1 MEGINPFKELLSM
14 RQHHIR
20 AKALE
25 GDYYNEDNILMCGKC
40 NTPKEFMLDLWKPEI
55 TKFGHKNV
63 FIGKEPRYVVRP
75 IPCEHIR
82 KEMEQEEE
90 RRKQNSKKR
99 QSDINRARCFDFDGY
114 QHADFK
120 DDDRRDMEVSRICHS
135 FVDNFDKVKEE
146 GQGMIFSGGVGNG
159 KTYMAGMISNELLK
173 NGYRVKFTRLSIL
186 HQKMMD
192 NYGRDKGAVMDYLE
206 SCDLVVLDDFG
217 AERNTSTAN
226 ESYFQI
232 VDLLYRNKIPLIVT
246 TNLTG
251 AEMGTDPE
259 YSHKRIYSR
268 VLERCKPVKFK
279 GKDSRTTGGKEWV
292 F

>member
-1 MEGINPFKELLSM
+1 MEGTNPFKELLSM
-14 RQHHIR
+14 QQRHIR

-40 NTPKEFMLDLWKPEI
+40 NTPKEFMFDLWEPK
-55 TKFGHKNV
+55 V
-63 FIGKEPRYVVRP
+63 FKSGNPNMLYGIEPRYVVRP
-75 IPCEHIR
+75 IPCKHIAEQMK
-82 KEMEQEEE
+82 KEEEE
-90 RRKQNSKKR
+90 RKKR
-99 QSDINRARCFDFDGY
+99 KGDRAREVNRARCFDFDGY
-114 QHADFK
+114 QQADFK
-120 DDDRRDMEVSRICHS
+120 DDDRRDMEVSRICRS
-135 FVDNFDKVKEE
+135 FVDNFDKVKEK

-159 KTYMAGMISNELLK
+159 KTYMAGMIANELLK

-232 VDLLYRNKIPLIVT
+232 VDSLYRNKIPLIVT